1 MVEQSAAFTTNS
13 QSKRKNKPDGNKKDT
28 DNNKTETKPILLMT
42 QTITTPNQTKIQI
55 KNGNKIKEQNTENND
70 VHHMEHKNIKYM
82 TILQIE
88 NQDTT

>member
-1 MVEQSAAFTTNS
+1 
-13 QSKRKNKPDGNKKDT
+13 
-28 DNNKTETKPILLMT
+28 MT

-55 KNGNKIKEQNTENND
+55 KDGNKIKEPNTENND